1 MDPSLLLV
9 FIVIVRIGGSGEM
22 VITARNKQE
31 NSVNTQSATES
42 IVVVAECGEQL
53 GDNLG
58 LRAAAMQLL
67 VTSDKYRGSRTLPPI
82 LLQGA
87 NSAREPS
94 KPELDCNQ
102 VWLHMIYFSQP
113 STNRLRRSTLSCCM
127 KSLCSVTK
135 VRNC

>member
-1 MDPSLLLV
+1 MDLSLLLV

-58 LRAAAMQLL
+58 VSSSVLRLL
-67 VTSDKYRGSRTLPPI
+67 DVLSRIPLLLSRMNLRGI
-82 LLQGA
+82 L
-87 NSAREPS
+87 
-94 KPELDCNQ
+94 
-102 VWLHMIYFSQP
+102 I
-113 STNRLRRSTLSCCM
+113 LRRAGIL
-127 KSLCSVTK
+127 
-135 VRNC
+135 

>member
-22 VITARNKQE
+22 VITARNKQK

-58 LRAAAMQLL
+58 VSSSDAA
-67 VTSDKYRGSRTLPPI
+67 VGDK
-82 LLQGA
+82 
-87 NSAREPS
+87 
-94 KPELDCNQ
+94 
-102 VWLHMIYFSQP
+102 
-113 STNRLRRSTLSCCM
+113 
-127 KSLCSVTK
+127 
-135 VRNC
+135 

>member
-1 MDPSLLLV
+1 
-9 FIVIVRIGGSGEM
+9 
-22 VITARNKQE
+22 
-31 NSVNTQSATES
+31 
-42 IVVVAECGEQL
+42 
-53 GDNLG
+53 
-58 LRAAAMQLL
+58 MQLL

-113 STNRLRRSTLSCCM
+113 STNILRRTTLSCCI
-127 KSLCSVTK
+127 KSLNVTI
-135 VRNC
+135 VRNCLTHFNDSLTVNTRATFQFTNEGKKAHNIKKSCQVKQLLLTTG

>member
-1 MDPSLLLV
+1 MDLSLLLV

-94 KPELDCNQ
+94 EPEVECNQ
-102 VWLHMIYFSQP
+102 V
-113 STNRLRRSTLSCCM
+113 
-127 KSLCSVTK
+127 
-135 VRNC
+135 